1 MLKLNVSAKDLASGL
16 RNKRVW
22 HGLHKYQVARLVG
35 VSVATITKVE
45 DEKRVSA
52 ITRYLVRTWVNK
64 KGI

>member
-22 HGLHKYQVARLVG
+22 RGLHKYQVARLVG